1 MRKYLIGDEKLAIF
15 AIVGVTNFAIDIKDV
30 VSIIEPLQTR
40 HVPLAPDY
48 INTIINYQGKVVTV
62 FDVRKYLGYVEKPEN
77 AEPKIIYMENPEQ
90 NIGLL
95 VDKIKGIDYLVTTG
109 LETIPDSDAERPESD
124 ICKSI
129 YAMDERADDIYW
141 LDKNKIEELI
151 RNIELAPVS
160 R

>member
-15 AIVGVTNFAIDIKDV
+15 ANVGKTNFAIDIKDV

-40 HVPLAPDY
+40 RVPLAPDY

-62 FDVRKYLGYVEKPEN
+62 FDVSKYLDYAEKPEN
-77 AEPKIIYMENPEQ
+77 AEPRIIYMGYSEQ

-109 LETIPDSDAERPESD
+109 LEPIPDSDAERSESD

-129 YAMDERADDIYW
+129 YAMDERCDDIYW
-141 LDKNKIEELI
+141 FDKNKIEEFI
-151 RNIELAPVS
+151 RDIELVKANM
-160 R
+160 